1 MIQFKKPKF
10 WDLKKPNSIS
20 IALKPISIIIKNL
33 VKIKYLVSSRKT
45 YPNIKLICVGNIYL
59 GGTGKTSLCL
69 KLYELLS
76 KKYKCC
82 FIKKY
87 YKNQKDEQM
96 LLENKGKLY
105 CNKKRSTAIIS
116 AINDKYDIAILDDG
130 LQDSEIKFDKEIICF
145 NGKNWIG
152 NGLTIP
158 SGPLREEF
166 RLLSKYKNIC
176 INGDLEN
183 KDLILKELNN
193 LSKSFKIFTSEYYP
207 TNINE
212 FEKKKNY
219 LAFSGIGNHKSF
231 ISMLKKYDLKIIKEI
246 EFPDHYQFSPN
257 DIKKILNTA
266 EDENLEII
274 TTEKD
279 YLRLNNI
286 DNKKINYVKSELKL
300 DNENEFIKIILE
312 DVNQI

>member
-1 MIQFKKPKF
+1 MKKFKKPEF
-10 WDLKKPNSIS
+10 WDLKKPNY
-20 IALKPISIIIKNL
+20 IAVALGPLSALIKILN
-33 VKIKYLVSSRKT
+33 KIKYLLSNRKT
-45 YPNIKLICVGNIYL
+45 YPEIKLICVGNIYL

-69 KLYELLS
+69 KLHELLS

-87 YKNQKDEQM
+87 YKDQKDEQL

-105 CNKKRSTAIIS
+105 CYKKRSSAIIN
-116 AINDKYDIAILDDG
+116 AINDKYDIAIFDDG
-130 LQDSEIKFDKEIICF
+130 LQDLDIKFDKKVICF

-166 RLLSKYKNIC
+166 KLLSRYKNIC
-176 INGDLEN
+176 LNGDLEN
-183 KDLILKELNN
+183 KDFVFKELYS
-193 LSKSFKIFTSEYYP
+193 LSKEFKIFTSEYHP
-207 TNINE
+207 INIKE
-212 FEKKKNY
+212 FDKKKNY

-231 ISMLKKYDLKIIKEI
+231 ISMLKRHDLKIKKEI

-257 DIKKILNTA
+257 DIIKILNTA
-266 EDENLEII
+266 KDENLEIV

-279 YLRLNNI
+279 YLRLDNI
-286 DNKKINYVKSELKL
+286 NNKKINYIKSELKFN
-300 DNENEFIKIILE
+300 NEDELIKTILE
-312 DVNQI
+312 DDSKS

>member
-1 MIQFKKPKF
+1 MKKFKKPKF
-10 WDLKKPNSIS
+10 WDLKKPNY
-20 IALKPISIIIKNL
+20 IAVALRPLSTFIKILN
-33 VKIKYLVSSRKT
+33 KIKYLLSHKKT
-45 YPNIKLICVGNIYL
+45 YPEIKLICVGNIYL

-69 KLYELLS
+69 KLHELLS

-87 YKNQKDEQM
+87 HKDQKDEQL

-105 CNKKRSTAIIS
+105 CYKKRSLAIIN
-116 AINDKYDIAILDDG
+116 AINDNYDIAIFDDG
-130 LQDSEIKFDKEIICF
+130 LQDLDIKFDKKVICF

-166 RLLSKYKNIC
+166 KLLSRYKNIC
-176 INGDLEN
+176 LNGDLEN

-193 LSKSFKIFTSEYYP
+193 LSKEFKIFTSEYHP
-207 TNINE
+207 INIKE
-212 FEKKKNY
+212 FDKKKNY

-231 ISMLKKYDLKIIKEI
+231 ISMLKRHDLKIKKEI

-257 DIKKILNTA
+257 DIIKILNTA
-266 EDENLEII
+266 KNENLEIV

-279 YLRLNNI
+279 YLRLDNI
-286 DNKKINYVKSELKL
+286 NNKKINYIKSELKF
-300 DNENEFIKIILE
+300 DNEDELIKTILE
-312 DVNQI
+312 DDSKS

>member
-207 TNINE
+207 TNIDE

-231 ISMLKKYDLKIIKEI
+231 ISMLKKYDLKIKKEI

-274 TTEKD
+274 TTKKD

-300 DNENEFIKIILE
+300 DNENELIKIILE
-312 DVNQI
+312 DDNQI

>member
-10 WDLKKPNSIS
+10 WDLKKPNYIS

-33 VKIKYLVSSRKT
+33 VKIKYLISSKKT
-45 YPNIKLICVGNIYL
+45 YSNIKLICVGNIYL

-96 LLENKGKLY
+96 LLENK
-105 CNKKRSTAIIS
+105 
-116 AINDKYDIAILDDG
+116 
-130 LQDSEIKFDKEIICF
+130 
-145 NGKNWIG
+145 
-152 NGLTIP
+152 
-158 SGPLREEF
+158 
-166 RLLSKYKNIC
+166 
-176 INGDLEN
+176 
-183 KDLILKELNN
+183 DLILKELNN

-207 TNINE
+207 TNIDE

-231 ISMLKKYDLKIIKEI
+231 ISMLKKYDLKIKKEI